1 MTTLDTDQNDMRDI
15 KRLRE
20 TASPPSNDISSQ
32 AMPLPTWCHQGQQSA
47 SSDGL
52 RHRPVQTKSTPRC
65 RSAAM
70 NPYGTFQPQLNS
82 WNTVLAVTSDDRSW
96 IRRISGVHR
105 PFPSRNGKRRLRP
118 LNRARRGK
126 RLAVAIGTDHVDAA
140 FEREKHRGRVRRATT
155 LSTAT
160 GPCCTCRASTLP
172 WRRTRIERQLA

>member
-65 RSAAM
+65 RSAAV

-82 WNTVLAVTSDDRSW
+82 CNTVLAVTSDDRSW
-96 IRRISGVHR
+96 IRRISGGHR
-105 PFPSRNGKRRLRP
+105 
-118 LNRARRGK
+118 
-126 RLAVAIGTDHVDAA
+126 
-140 FEREKHRGRVRRATT
+140 
-155 LSTAT
+155 
-160 GPCCTCRASTLP
+160 
-172 WRRTRIERQLA
+172 